1 MQYRLISLFGR
12 RKLLNNSSNS
22 GNSGVVKTIEIDD
35 EVFGALLKSV
45 NDFGETPNSVLRRV
59 LGVSGVSGSA
69 PPKGRLPIEDFF
81 ASTEFRF
88 AQGVVGRFLAVLS
101 WLYRQ
106 KKDQFSVVE
115 GIRGRG
121 RLYFSKSADELER
134 AGRSVNPKKIPE
146 SPYWVIT
153 TTPTDLKQEIL
164 SDVMKALGCDQDSI
178 CIAVDT
184 IKKPNQ

>member
-1 MQYRLISLFGR
+1 M
-12 RKLLNNSSNS
+12 
-22 GNSGVVKTIEIDD
+22 KTIEIDD
-35 EVFGALLKSV
+35 EVFGALLKNVS
-45 NDFGETPNSVLRRV
+45 DFGETPNSVLRRI
-59 LGVSGVSGSA
+59 LGVTGVSENAA
-69 PPKGRLPIEDFF
+69 PKSRLPIEDFF

-88 AQGVVGRFLAVLS
+88 ARGVVGRFLAVLS

-134 AGRSVNPKKIPE
+134 SGRSVNPKKIPE
-146 SPYWVIT
+146 SPYLVIT

-164 SDVMKALGCDQDSI
+164 SEVMKALGCDSDSI
-178 CIAVDT
+178 RIAVKT
-184 IKKPNQ
+184 IAL